1 MRPEGR
7 RSRRSLLVL
16 AIIVIGVVERAQEVG
31 KGPLGDVAALLAG
44 DHIREPEVDA
54 LVDAHVDH
62 IGGGIREAI
71 VGARLLGGGGVRG
84 GDCER
89 HFVSAEVEGEDAGDG
104 TGDIVCS
111 G

>member
-1 MRPEGR
+1 LVSGFNRRSIVYTRPEGR
-7 RSRRSLLVL
+7 RSRRSLVVL
-16 AIIVIGVVERAQEVG
+16 AIIAIIVIDWAQEVG

-71 VGARLLGGGGVRG
+71 VGARLLGGGGVRVVT
-84 GDCER
+84 EN
-89 HFVSAEVEGEDAGDG
+89 VISSVPK
-104 TGDIVCS
+104 
-111 G
+111 